1 MMRRGRPGG
10 VYLFEVRSDFSGVE
24 LTHYLGQKV
33 FVDHGD
39 VVSFLECKFVMPV
52 GSGS

>member
-1 MMRRGRPGG
+1 MMRRGRPRGA
-10 VYLFEVRSDFSGVE
+10 YLFKVHSNFSGVE
-24 LTHYLGQKV
+24 LTRYLGQKI

-39 VVSFLECKFVMPV
+39 VVSFLECKFVVPV